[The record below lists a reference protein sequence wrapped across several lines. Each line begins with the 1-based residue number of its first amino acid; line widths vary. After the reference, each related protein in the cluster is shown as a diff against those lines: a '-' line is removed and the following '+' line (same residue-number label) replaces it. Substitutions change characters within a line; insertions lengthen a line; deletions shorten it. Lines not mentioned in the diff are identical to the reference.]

1 MFSVYRWVVFVL
13 PLEGEAENAENK
25 TDAGEG
31 YTVSEACSSDIDRI
45 IDVYPKEFFTFMPRS
60 KRDKI
65 LRGRSRRGCTAF
77 VLSGSSEGI
86 IGGAWALPVKHSA
99 ITGFGGSSFELVNTF
114 VIASK
119 RGAGLG
125 SFLRKQV
132 IREMAKRGYSYM
144 FSYVWRSRKPSI
156 RMNLS
161 TGSRIF
167 AEKKRINLFG
177 FHWTRIIRPIN
188 LCGIVSLPQVILTGF
203 NKKRLL
209 YVSSYLKKY
218 GFFVD
223 IAEVKDYS
231 FGYSLINSMVKTESC
246 VLVYDGADGVISGDA
261 ERHLDK
267 RIRVL
272 NNVCPECSFEK
283 IIEGVKM
290 NSSRPVAYIFRASGE
305 RSPVIDLD

>member
-13 PLEGEAENAENK
+13 PLEGEKEN
-25 TDAGEG
+25 TDDETDVREG
-31 YTVSEACSSDIDRI
+31 YTVAEACDSDIDHL

-65 LRGRSRRGCTAF
+65 LRGRSRSGCTAF
-77 VLSGSSEGI
+77 VLSSSTEGI
-86 IGGAWALPVKHSA
+86 IGGTWALPLRNSA
-99 ITGFGGSSFELVNTF
+99 ISGFGGSSFELVNTF

-125 SFLRKQV
+125 LFLRKQV
-132 IREMAKRGYSYM
+132 IREMSKRGYSHM
-144 FSYVWRSRKPSI
+144 VSYVWRSRKPSI

-188 LCGIVSLPQVILTGF
+188 LRGIVPLPQIILTGF
-203 NKKRLL
+203 NKERLL

-218 GFFVD
+218 GFFVG

-246 VLVYDGADGVISGDA
+246 VLVYDEVDGVVPGDA
-261 ERHLDK
+261 ETNLDK
-267 RIRVL
+267 RIRVF
-272 NNVCPECSFEK
+272 NNACPECSFEK
-283 IIEGVKM
+283 LTEGVKM
-290 NSSRPVAYIFRASGE
+290 NSSWPVAYIFRASGD